1 MTPSVLL
8 QLKRVVDAID
18 PAKPTTAAIKAAE
31 MIVNRAHGEPVSELE
46 RLNFDLARSDG
57 HFTFNMSDIG
67 LADTTDGETVEDAE
81 LGKPPAL
88 PPAEEPSGG
97 RLV

>member
-18 PAKPTTAAIKAAE
+18 PAKPTTAAIKAAD

-57 HFTFNMSDIG
+57 HFTFNMSDTG
-67 LADTTDGETVEDAE
+67 LGDTVESEVIEDAE
-81 LGKPPAL
+81 LDEPPAL
-88 PPAEEPSGG
+88 PLGDS
-97 RLV
+97 